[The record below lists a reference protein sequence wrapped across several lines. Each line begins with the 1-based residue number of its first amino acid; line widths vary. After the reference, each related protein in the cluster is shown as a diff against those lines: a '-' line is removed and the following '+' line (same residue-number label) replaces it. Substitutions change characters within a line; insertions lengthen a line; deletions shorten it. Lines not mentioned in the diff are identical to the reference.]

1 MNRDMVDLAISIVP
15 ALLFAIIVA
24 LIIMAAPS
32 LDEILLR
39 Y

>member
-1 MNRDMVDLAISIVP
+1 MNRDMVDLTISLIP
-15 ALLFAIIVA
+15 ALILAIIVA